1 MENRISIDQETRLK
15 QGHFLLTKMRE
26 TLHSFETTQRK
37 IKISALFALVLLT
50 VQCLLYRPTFCS
62 LHTLQYY
69 IYLTFHG
76 AITCSQ
82 FEGIQNAVL
91 VFFMVHYTI
100 FQSSLVDLNN
110 GIDTFFLFSIVNR
123 NSFFFFSRQG
133 EKIVESS
140 QYVVFQRTNNA
151 MFINKAHP
159 DFDRELRTRHIT
171 IEVRLMHAMEL
182 WPQSYCCKDLAK
194 KVIDNW
200 LSQTNFL
207 TPADFKKKASKQAK
221 RIIGFHFTRLPKNI
235 EKIDK

>member
-15 QGHFLLTKMRE
+15 QGHFLLTRMRE
-26 TLHSFETTQRK
+26 TLHSFETIQRK

-76 AITCSQ
+76 AITYSQ

-110 GIDTFFLFSIVNR
+110 GIDTFFVFYSQPQLV
-123 NSFFFFSRQG
+123 FFLDKERRLQRAVSMWC
-133 EKIVESS
+133 SS
-140 QYVVFQRTNNA
+140 VLI
-151 MFINKAHP
+151 MP
-159 DFDRELRTRHIT
+159 C
-171 IEVRLMHAMEL
+171 
-182 WPQSYCCKDLAK
+182 S
-194 KVIDNW
+194 
-200 LSQTNFL
+200 
-207 TPADFKKKASKQAK
+207 
-221 RIIGFHFTRLPKNI
+221 
-235 EKIDK
+235 